1 MQTYVPKQEIA
12 IPSRSNYNLTGAR
25 VFPARIG
32 SLYPAHWRRVF
43 PHTVL
48 KYHPVVNITSN
59 PLVSDL
65 KGTFRIHVETFFE
78 PYSNL
83 YGAFDNNHIVPQDMQ
98 LHTISVETS
107 TASTTSGIRIPY
119 IPNGGILNYLYGGA
133 GSRLFNTTNNAKPYV
148 SSTFNLE
155 PFLSYLDIVRTYYR
169 CDQVGYLPY
178 TNSGPSTVE
187 TTGYLI
193 SDSADKFFLRLRQNI
208 VGINFNSQ
216 PLGTIFANTDTSYS
230 HPAAVATPNI
240 TDYFAMVFRSQM
252 ESLNDNVGSGLFY
265 RPMNRD
271 VFSTQI
277 TGISSTTVGVST
289 SGSKTYINDLYS
301 AMRAEEMAA
310 MYDYTSGRMRD
321 FVAALYG
328 EKVSP
333 NSDRPRLV
341 NVQSAYIDINTIRTT
356 AATADQP
363 AASSLGSIVFENS
376 FKPFHFSSNGDYGII
391 MTVISLSPVQVYSNC
406 FQFGAINVN
415 NFDDVY
421 NPALDGLPP
430 QSLSALYLSSDA
442 EETGTTMLS
451 LGRFPAFIDQ
461 VSDLN
466 RSFDL
471 FEKGQALDYWTTT
484 FKPRRTFSIFSRTPS
499 NDSSAV
505 DPYIHPDDWT
515 FMFADTS
522 ARSRN
527 IYITYQPNIFGRLPK
542 SKIIQKLY

>member
-1 MQTYVPKQEIA
+1 MQTYVPKQEIST
-12 IPSRSNYNLTGAR
+12 PSRSNYNLTGAR

-59 PLVSDL
+59 PLISDL

-83 YGAFDNNHIVPQDMQ
+83 YGAFDNNHIVPSDMQ
-98 LHTISVETS
+98 LHVAKVETA
-107 TASTTSGIRIPY
+107 TPSTTAGITTPF
-119 IPNGGILNYLYGGA
+119 IPNGGVLNYLYGGA
-133 GSRLFNTTNNAKPYV
+133 GTPLRNKTDNSVHIR
-148 SSTFNLE
+148 SSFNLE
-155 PFLSYLDIVRTYYR
+155 PFFSYLDIARTYYR

-178 TNSGPSTVE
+178 TSYGPVNTE
-187 TTGYLI
+187 NTGYLI

-208 VGINFNSQ
+208 VGINFNSVSMD
-216 PLGTIFANTDTSYS
+216 TVFANTDTSYK
-230 HPAAVATPNI
+230 HPSSVTNVNVFNYY
-240 TDYFAMVFRSQM
+240 TRVFRA
-252 ESLNDNVGSGLFY
+252 NDINVGDDVGSGLFY

-277 TGISSTTVGVST
+277 TGNTT
-289 SGSKTYINDLYS
+289 GSVAVHITDNKARINDLYS

-310 MYDYTSGRMRD
+310 MHDYTSGRMRD

-328 EKVSP
+328 DKVSP

-356 AATADQP
+356 AATTDQP
-363 AASSLGSIVFENS
+363 AASSLGSIVFENA

-391 MTVISLSPVQVYSNC
+391 MTIISLSPVQVYSNC

-442 EETGTTMLS
+442 EDAETSLTS

-461 VSDLN
+461 VSDVN

-471 FEKGQALDYWTTT
+471 FEKGQTLDYWTTT
-484 FKPRRTFSIFSRTPS
+484 FKPRRTFSIFSSLPTDS
-499 NDSSAV
+499 NTSV